1 MDAVNKLIQK
11 GRHIWGRFALASML
25 LVAMPMAAIQAQG
38 TEDKPVAVV
47 SISPVKKI
55 LSDTQYLADAANQ
68 SDFGRMAAIMSA
80 PFTQGIDK
88 SRPIGVV
95 LMTDGQQFKPLGFI
109 PVSDFD
115 SLLLIVKEQ
124 FGPPQDMGD
133 DIKLLSTPVPVFVK
147 KAGDWAYVS
156 NDMET
161 LGTVP
166 EDPASMLKELPSSYD
181 LAVQVYPGNIPEI
194 HRTMFLEQIKEGV
207 RLSLEQM
214 PDETDEEYAARKA
227 QLTAQMDEIN
237 KFFTDTSD
245 LTIGWN
251 VDASQQGTYLDVVYT
266 ANEGTDLAKQV
277 ELSKGLTTEY
287 SGFTSDTAALSLQ
300 MTSKLSEADIEK
312 VAKQINDVRDQAI
325 RQLESEGEL
334 QGDDLESAKKIVDLM
349 VDTGV
354 ETIRTGSIDSAIMAD
369 FPNDTI
375 MFLAGMH
382 VADGARVEDGFKEMA
397 KLLESEE
404 DFPGVKWDAETYQGI
419 RFHVMD
425 VPMKDSKQSVKDW
438 LGDKPIVVLGVG
450 ERSVYFAM
458 GTDAIT
464 HLKKAIDTSL
474 AATPEV
480 TPGKMHIALLPILKL
495 VQKNN
500 DDNQAAVN
508 AAIEVLTPGND
519 KMIVTSE
526 VNGLQVRSRIML
538 QEGLIK
544 AIGAGAAAQNAAA
557 NEFGDDVE
565 GEAPA
570 F

>member
-1 MDAVNKLIQK
+1 MNKLIQK
-11 GRHIWGRFALASML
+11 GRHIWGRIALASML
-25 LVAMPMAAIQAQG
+25 LVAMPLAATHAQ
-38 TEDKPVAVV
+38 DKPVAVV

-88 SRPIGVV
+88 TRPIGVV
-95 LMTDGQQFKPLGFI
+95 LMTDGQQFKPFGFI

-133 DIKLLSTPVPVFVK
+133 DIKLLATPVPLFVK

-166 EDPASMLKELPSSYD
+166 EDPAAMLKTLPTEYD
-181 LAVQVYPGNIPEI
+181 LAVQAYPANIPELY
-194 HRTMFLEQIKEGV
+194 RTMFLEQIKEGV
-207 RLSLEQM
+207 RLSLQQL

-227 QLTAQMDEIN
+227 QLNAQMDEIN
-237 KFFTDTSD
+237 KFFTDTSE

-251 VDASQQGTYLDVVYT
+251 VDAAQEGTYLDIVYT
-266 ANEGTDLAKQV
+266 ANEGSDLAKQV

-287 SGFTSDTAALSLQ
+287 SGFTSDSAAVSLQ
-300 MTSKLSEADIEK
+300 MTSKLGEEDIEK

-334 QGDDLESAKKIVDLM
+334 EGDELESAKKIVDLL

-354 ETIRTGSIDSAIMAD
+354 ETIRTGSIDSAMMLD
-369 FPNDTI
+369 FPGDKL
-375 MFLAGMH
+375 MMVAGMH

-404 DFPGVKWDAETYQGI
+404 DFPAVKWEAESYQGI
-419 RFHVMD
+419 RFHVMEI
-425 VPMKDSKQSVKDW
+425 PLKDSPASAKEV
-438 LGDKPIVVLGVG
+438 LGDKPVFVLGVG
-450 ERSVYFAM
+450 ERSVYFAV
-458 GTDAIT
+458 GTDAIAQ
-464 HLKKAIDTSL
+464 LKKAIDTSL
-474 AATPEV
+474 SGTPEV
-480 TPGKMHIALLPILKL
+480 SPSKLHIAMLPLLKIM
-495 VQKNN
+495 QKY
-500 DDNQAAVN
+500 DDKNKAAVD
-508 AAIEVLTPGND
+508 AAIGVLTPDND
-519 KMIVTSE
+519 KLLATTE
-526 VNGLQVRSRIML
+526 VNGLQVRTRIML

-544 AIGAGAAAQNAAA
+544 AIGAGAAAQNAEAE
-557 NEFGDDVE
+557 EFGDAE
-565 GEAPA
+565 AAPA